1 MGVIKVTP
9 DTASLIS
16 VCDMLDDMK
25 VSVMNRAVPLHQES
39 SAAASFRVSEK
50 ISRDA

>member
-25 VSVMNRAVPLHQES
+25 VSAMENGAGATAPGIAVLL
-39 SAAASFRVSEK
+39 FRISENNF
-50 ISRDA
+50 A